1 MGNDATRG
9 PAVASGDMRFRRLR
23 LKNWRN
29 FLEVDIP
36 VHDRLF
42 LVGANGSGKSNLLDA
57 FRFLRDAA
65 SHVGGLATAVERRG
79 GVDSIRCLG
88 GAPDAAVGV
97 EVEAE
102 STNGGSR
109 WRYGLSFDQGPE
121 GWPRLRSE
129 HVSRDGGTVVKRPD
143 SDDRRDGT
151 FMQQTHLEQV
161 SKSEEFRCVAE
172 LFASVRY
179 VHLVPEIV
187 RDARRWSASGP
198 DPYGGRLLEEVAG
211 TESDERQRMISLLNK
226 ALPATIPHFEA
237 IRLTRD
243 DQGAPRFVARF
254 THWRNAATWQTEEN
268 LSDGTLRLIG
278 LLWSAL
284 TAKGPL
290 LLEEPELSLHPDAV
304 RVLLQALESA
314 RRENDMQLFV
324 STHSNEF
331 LQDSGIGLDETVL
344 LTSSENGTKAVLAS
358 EDEQNRILHGSGMSA
373 GEVAFSSA
381 TPPNASVV
389 AQYRSNSRSQRHQQV

>member
-1 MGNDATRG
+1 MARDATGG
-9 PAVASGDMRFRRLR
+9 PAAASDDLRFRRLR
-23 LKNWRN
+23 LKNWKN

-36 VHDRLF
+36 VHDRMF

-57 FRFLRDAA
+57 FRFLRDVA
-65 SHVGGLATAVERRG
+65 SHVGGLATAVERRNG
-79 GVDSIRCLG
+79 MDAIWCLA
-88 GAPDAAVGV
+88 APPDTAVGI

-102 STNGGSR
+102 SKDNGSR

-121 GWPRLRSE
+121 GWPRLRGE
-129 HVSRDGGTVVKRPD
+129 RVSRDGRTLLERPD
-143 SDDRRDGT
+143 SDDVRDST
-151 FMQQTHLEQV
+151 FMQQTHIEQV
-161 SKSEEFRCVAE
+161 GKSEGFRRMAE

-187 RDARRWSASGP
+187 RDVKRWSASGL
-198 DPYGGRLLEEVAG
+198 DPYGGRFLDEVAG
-211 TESDERQRMISLLNK
+211 TESDEQQRVIGLLNK
-226 ALPATIPHFEA
+226 ALLAVVPHLDA

-243 DQGAPRFVARF
+243 DQGAPRLAARF
-254 THWRNAATWQTEEN
+254 THWRNAAAWQTEEC

-278 LLWSAL
+278 VLWSAL

-314 RRENDMQLFV
+314 RSEIDMQLFV
-324 STHSNEF
+324 STHSSEF
-331 LQDSGIGLDETVL
+331 LQDSGIGLAETVL
-344 LTSSENGTKAVLAS
+344 LVSSGRNGTEAVLAS
-358 EDEQNRILHGSGMSA
+358 ADEQNRTLYGGGMSA

-381 TPPNASVV
+381 PPPNA
-389 AQYRSNSRSQRHQQV
+389 AGLMLFTTDP